1 MLAHPAQQVLP
12 HGIHLAPLGH
22 AQRVVQLNRH
32 HGYALL
38 QTAVIAQGAGEH
50 PQLAQLQHAQLGRRR
65 LWAIKVQHAIGRMDA
80 DHQIRGKFSHL
91 AVQKL

>member
-1 MLAHPAQQVLP
+1 MLTHPAQQVLP

-38 QTAVIAQGAGEH
+38 QTAVIAQGAGNTPSWLSCNMPSLEGGVCG
-50 PQLAQLQHAQLGRRR
+50 PS
-65 LWAIKVQHAIGRMDA
+65 K
-80 DHQIRGKFSHL
+80 SNTP
-91 AVQKL
+91 